1 MKRTT
6 SVSLVLMAAI
16 CLAISAF
23 TGTALADDDNTYYE
37 VTVTNLTRGQTF
49 TPILVATHKAGV
61 RLFTPG
67 QPASNELAQ
76 LAEGGATAPL
86 ANLLLT
92 MPEVGS
98 VTDSGGLLGPG
109 ETVTIQIMAG
119 KGFKHISLA
128 AMLVPTNDGFMA
140 LNGVRAPRGNKVRMF
155 RSPVYDAGSEVNDE
169 LCDNIPAGA
178 DCGGLGFQP
187 EDGEGY
193 VHIHAGI
200 HGIGD
205 LEAADYD
212 WRNPA
217 ARVVI
222 KRVHDNDD

>member
-6 SVSLVLMAAI
+6 RVSLVLMAAI
-16 CLAISAF
+16 CMAITAF
-23 TGTALADDDNTYYE
+23 TGTALADDGNTYYE

-67 QPASNELAQ
+67 QPANEPLAR
-76 LAEGGATAPL
+76 LAEGGATMPL
-86 ANLLLT
+86 ADYLLA
-92 MPEVGS
+92 MDEVGS
-98 VTDSGGLLGPG
+98 VTDSGGPLPPG
-109 ETVTIQIMAG
+109 GTVTIQIMAG
-119 KGFKHISLA
+119 KGFNHISLA
-128 AMLVPTNDGFMA
+128 AMLVPTNDGFIS
-140 LNGVRAPRGNKVRMF
+140 LNGVRAPRGNKMAMF
-155 RSPVYDAGSEVNDE
+155 QSPVFDAGSEMNDE
-169 LCDNIPAGA
+169 SCENIPGGG
-178 DCGGLGFQP
+178 DCEGEGFDE

-205 LEAADYD
+205 LAPAVYD

-217 ARVVI
+217 ARIVI
-222 KRVHDNDD
+222 KRVHGDDD